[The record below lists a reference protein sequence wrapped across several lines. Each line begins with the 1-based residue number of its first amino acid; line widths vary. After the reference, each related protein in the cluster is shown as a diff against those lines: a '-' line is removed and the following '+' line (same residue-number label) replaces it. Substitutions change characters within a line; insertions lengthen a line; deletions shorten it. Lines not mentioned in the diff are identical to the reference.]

1 MVRDASPRKRTA
13 QFSFSDLVLNVAAG
27 GGLLCIVLV
36 ILAITMNITL
46 IMFKTG
52 SMAPTIPAGSV
63 ALVQEIP
70 ASSIEVGDV
79 LTVDRA
85 RKLPVTHRVTSINPP
100 GPVDSRTFTMRG
112 DANTLE
118 DAEPYTAK
126 NVRIMR
132 GHIPGL
138 AAIIVWFSHPAVLGA
153 ITLAAS
159 ALVTWAFWPRDP
171 AQPKNTESDD
181 AESHEPGGTSEGKT
195 ARRVTAGARTLILMA
210 AVSIV
215 MVVPTD
221 QAHAADTETHING
234 TVLRLT
240 SIGDTELM
248 TNLQPGI
255 PVEWQV
261 GVSADAPDPGK
272 VDISLSAYGH
282 AANAQKLIVAVDSC
296 TTRWNAKTCST
307 GRQTLIHPQVLP
319 EIMSPDASAGT
330 RLLTTM
336 TSDEQRWLKI
346 SVTLADVADP
356 GFSQILHVHA
366 NGLGD
371 DLSTEEKPQTL
382 PETGVNLGVPLLL
395 ALGALLTGI
404 ALAKNTTF
412 QKKRR
417 S

>member
-1 MVRDASPRKRTA
+1 MVRNSKSRKRTA
-13 QFSFSDLVLNVAAG
+13 GFSFSDLLLNVAAA

-36 ILAITMNITL
+36 ILAFTMNITL

-85 RKLPVTHRVTSINPP
+85 GKLPVTHRVTSINPP
-100 GPVDSRTFTMRG
+100 GPADSRTFTMRG

-118 DAEPYTAK
+118 DAEPYTAA
-126 NVRIMR
+126 NVRIVR
-132 GHIPGL
+132 GHVPEL

-171 AQPKNTESDD
+171 AQPKNTESED
-181 AESHEPGGTSEGKT
+181 ADSHGLGDKNKGKT
-195 ARRVTAGARTLILMA
+195 ARSATVGTHTLILMA
-210 AVSIV
+210 AVSII

-221 QAHAADTETHING
+221 HAHAAETETHING
-234 TVLRLT
+234 AVLKLT

-261 GVSADAPDPGK
+261 GISANAPDPGT
-272 VDISLSAYGH
+272 VDISLSASDD
-282 AANAQKLIVAVDSC
+282 ATDAQKLTVAVDSC
-296 TTRWNAKTCST
+296 RTRWNAKICST
-307 GRQTLIHPQVLP
+307 GHQALIQPQPLSDLLAP
-319 EIMSPDASAGT
+319 EITEGT
-330 RLLTTM
+330 LLLTTM
-336 TSDEQRWLKI
+336 PSDEQRWLRI
-346 SVTLADVADP
+346 AVTLAGPVDT
-356 GFSQILHVHA
+356 GFSQTLHVKA

-371 DLSTEEKPQTL
+371 DLSTGGQPL
-382 PETGVNLGVPLLL
+382 MLAETGFNPLPPILL
-395 ALGALLTGI
+395 ALTSLLMGLTI
-404 ALAKNTTF
+404 AGCTA
-412 QKKRR
+412 RR
-417 S
+417 RRTLP